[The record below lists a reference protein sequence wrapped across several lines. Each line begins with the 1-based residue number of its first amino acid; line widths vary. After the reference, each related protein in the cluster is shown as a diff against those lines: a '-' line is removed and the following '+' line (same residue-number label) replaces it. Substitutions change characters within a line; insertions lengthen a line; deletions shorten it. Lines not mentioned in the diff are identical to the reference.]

1 MLFKPR
7 CLGNVSLDKEELI
20 KDKKNCRKFG
30 PCGVGEKAIYLNSF
44 YFDRSILYTTFFCKK
59 SVQKSSN
66 E

>member
-20 KDKKNCRKFG
+20 KDKKNCKRFG

-44 YFDRSILYTTFFCKK
+44 YFDRVY
-59 SVQKSSN
+59 
-66 E
+66 